1 MCQNI
6 PSFFPSGAIRR
17 KNIKVFVIFLILF
30 VLAFVLTTFNL
41 TQHSNHSLSRTN
53 SIGIPNKF
61 LYFKNFISA
70 KNTSQVRKDEKWR
83 QVRILCFVITYPKN
97 LGKIKNE
104 LFTLLLEKNPPLEE
118 YLVRSG
124 ELICRC
130 HKKKRKK
137 IMMFAKYQRPSSTLE
152 LQKNC
157 SKKLCKTRMGGT

>member
-104 LFTLLLEKNPPLEE
+104 LFTLLLKNPPLEE
-118 YLVRSG
+118 YLVRSVYG
-124 ELICRC
+124 SCQGLQYVQLSIILVVNHPSCYSLFLI
-130 HKKKRKK
+130 
-137 IMMFAKYQRPSSTLE
+137 L
-152 LQKNC
+152 
-157 SKKLCKTRMGGT
+157 